1 MIKLLEHIK
10 TCDIHGEDMA
20 PTVKTRRP
28 TPTIIAVW
36 STVRR
41 HTVTAALNR
50 VVCSWI
56 TVVVPTGAAIVARP
70 VIIGCLVMQ

>member
-1 MIKLLEHIK
+1 MLYSYTQHV
-10 TCDIHGEDMA
+10 A
-20 PTVKTRRP
+20 STVKTL
-28 TPTIIAVW
+28 TIIAVG
-36 STVRR
+36 SAVRR

-70 VIIGCLVMQ
+70 VIIGY